1 MNDYGARLVQG
12 LIELFLG
19 RWRRAATVIMGAA
32 FLAGVAS
39 AQESSIIVEA
49 HSGKILAAANPE
61 QRRPVAS
68 LTKIATALVVLDW
81 AEAAQTD
88 LATTA
93 VVPPSAAML
102 AAVNPMGLAPG
113 DRISLRDAL
122 YSALMGSD
130 NVAALT
136 VATHV
141 GGSLLERRGHSG
153 DPERAFVAEM
163 NLLAGALG
171 MRSTRFVNPHGL
183 DLRRGNG
190 YSTAADIAR
199 LSIHSMRKPAFAF
212 FVRQEERRVT
222 FQTAAG
228 AKSFRVVNTNVL
240 LKDKSV
246 RGIKTGSTAAAGE
259 CLATCAERDPI
270 VRDLPGGAKSIT
282 PRRLIV
288 VVLGSP
294 DRFGRTRGFLN
305 HGWMLFDQWAN
316 AGSVIPEGARDFL
329 RVPNSR

>member
-1 MNDYGARLVQG
+1 MNDYGARLVHG
-12 LIELFLG
+12 FSNFLLG
-19 RWRRAATVIMGAA
+19 GWQRAATAIMGAA
-32 FLAGVAS
+32 LFLGVAT

-81 AEAAQTD
+81 AEASQTD

-93 VVPPSAAML
+93 VVPPSAALL
-102 AAVNPMGLAPG
+102 AAVNPMGLLPG

-136 VATHV
+136 LASHV
-141 GGSLLERRGHSG
+141 GASLLERRGQSG
-153 DPERAFVAEM
+153 DPERAFVTEM
-163 NLLAGALG
+163 NQLAGALG

-183 DLRRGNG
+183 DLPRGNG
-190 YSTAADIAR
+190 YSTAADMAR
-199 LSIHSMRKPAFAF
+199 LSIYSMRKPAFAF

-240 LKDKSV
+240 LKDKRV

-270 VRDLPGGAKSIT
+270 VRDLPTGQKSIT

-294 DRFGRTRGFLN
+294 DRFGHTRGFLN
-305 HGWMLFDQWAN
+305 HGWMLFDQWVA
-316 AGSVIPEGARDFL
+316 AGSVIPDGARDFL
-329 RVPNSR
+329 RVPNPR

>member
-1 MNDYGARLVQG
+1 VQG
-12 LIELFLG
+12 FLG
-19 RWRRAATVIMGAA
+19 QLLRGGPRAAIAFVGLALLLGAA
-32 FLAGVAS
+32 G

-68 LTKIATALVVLDW
+68 LTKIAMGLVVLDW
-81 AEAAQTD
+81 AEASQTD

-93 VVPPSAAML
+93 VVPPSAALL
-102 AAVNPMGLAPG
+102 ATVNPMGLMPG

-122 YSALMGSD
+122 YSSLMGSD

-136 VATHV
+136 LASHV
-141 GGSLLERRGHSG
+141 GSSLQQRRGQSG
-153 DPERAFVAEM
+153 DPERTFVAEM
-163 NLLAGALG
+163 NHLAAALG

-199 LSIHSMRKPAFAF
+199 LSIYSMRKPAFAF

-228 AKSFRVVNTNVL
+228 GKSFRVVNTNTL

-246 RGIKTGSTAAAGE
+246 RGIKTGTTAAAGE

-270 VRDLPGGAKSIT
+270 VRDLPSGQKSIT
-282 PRRLIV
+282 PRRLII

-294 DRFGRTRGFLN
+294 DRFGNTRGFIN
-305 HGWMLFDQWAN
+305 HGWMLFDRWVA
-316 AGSVIPEGARDFL
+316 AGSLTPEGARDFL
-329 RVPNSR
+329 RVPNPR